1 MRHRMPF
8 FDVMVFH
15 PNASSYH
22 SQESQTLYKKF
33 ELAKKRMYNEK
44 IESDPSDFFNLG
56 WYG

>member
-1 MRHRMPF
+1 MPF

-22 SQESQTLYKKF
+22 SQESQTL

-44 IESDPSDFFNLG
+44 IESDPSGFFNLG